1 MKLLAAALLALVPPL
16 TAVHAVN
23 SSGQIVIAVIGRS
36 SGTPS
41 TRLVHSGANAAARD
55 LSAKEHL
62 KIQVR
67 WETPSAAD
75 PAQEQANLI
84 QKLVLEGVDGIAVSP
99 SDSRKLTAAI
109 NDAVDAGIPVACFN
123 ADATASKRFYYAGDS
138 DAGTGELLMT
148 ELGKLLGGKGTIGIL
163 AGNPATPNLQR
174 RTQGVKTTA
183 AQHFPDVVVRNTFY
197 CQEAPAAAAARI
209 AKAMEDSPDLTG
221 WILVGGW
228 AMSAEK
234 AFPWAPGKVQCVSIV
249 SGPAQLHYVRD
260 GYVPVAVMPPYYQWS
275 YQAVSHLVAKIVHHT
290 EPLNAAELFAPSLVT
305 AANADDAL
313 QRMTEQLKDE
323 HVDGSK

>member
-1 MKLLAAALLALVPPL
+1 MKLLAAALLVVVLPL

-62 KIQVR
+62 KIQIR
-67 WETPSAAD
+67 WEIPSASD
-75 PAQEQANLI
+75 PAQDQANLI

-109 NDAVDAGIPVACFN
+109 NDAVDAGTPVACFN
-123 ADATASKRFYYAGDS
+123 ADATSSKRFYFAGDS
-138 DAGTGELLMT
+138 DTGTGELMMT
-148 ELGKLLGGKGTIGIL
+148 ELGRLLGGKGTVGIL

-183 AQHFPDVVVRNTFY
+183 AQHFPDVVIRSTYY
-197 CQEAPAAAAARI
+197 CQETPPAAAARI

-221 WILVGGW
+221 WVLVGGW

-234 AFPWAPGKVQCVSIV
+234 AYPWTPGKVQCVSIV
-249 SGPAQLHYVRD
+249 SGPAQLHYIRD
-260 GYVPVAVMPPYYQWS
+260 GYVPVAVMPQYYHWS
-275 YQAVSHLVAKIVHHT
+275 YQAVSHLVAKIVHRT
-290 EPLNAAELFAPSLVT
+290 DPINASELFPPSLVT
-305 AANADDAL
+305 AANADEAL
-313 QRMTEQLKDE
+313 QRMTEQMKDE
-323 HVDGSK
+323 HADGSK